1 MSVTINRG
9 LEKSTIKVYPFDI
22 DIIDIIREFNT
33 RHYNNVS
40 KTFTLANEEMDS
52 FKNKLELKGFNWK
65 ETDNKEQIES
75 DEIKLKYENNKF
87 IIVNA
92 PIKNKSF
99 YFLIK
104 DHLVKEDK
112 KMFFYENFLLNFIE
126 LCKKNNINVNI

>member
-22 DIIDIIREFNT
+22 DIINLIKEFNT
-33 RHYNNVS
+33 RQYNNVS
-40 KTFTLANEEMDS
+40 KTFSLPNEEMDS

-65 ETDNKEQIES
+65 ETDYKEQIES

-87 IIVNA
+87 LIMNA

-104 DHLVKEDK
+104 DHLIKEDK
-112 KMFFYENFLLNFIE
+112 KLFFSENFFLYFME